1 MLKRFLLIKSL
12 VIFLL
17 VNTNVNAEVSG
28 PLYPN
33 GFADVVEPLLP
44 AVVNVYTSKSTR
56 HNLLSNKRIFPKGI
70 PGFED
75 LFERFE
81 APFGL
86 EEMYI
91 TPKATSLGS
100 GFIIDETGY
109 IVTNH
114 HVVESADEIFIKL
127 GTNEEL
133 QAKLIGSDQR
143 TDLAL
148 LKVEPKSPLPFVKF
162 GDPTKSRVG
171 DWVIAIGNPFGLGGT
186 VTTGIISSKGRDIS
200 DGFVDD
206 FIQTDT
212 AINSGNSGGP
222 MFNMNGEVIGVNT
235 SIYSPSGTSIGIGFA
250 IPSSTAQPIIA
261 QLKKNGK
268 VARGTL
274 GIKIQDV
281 TPEIA
286 EGLDSPSN
294 SGVLVVDVEP
304 GSAADKAG
312 IKTNDIIIEFNGV
325 PAKNSR
331 KLQIA
336 VSEAPINKDAQM
348 VILRSKDKKNITCH
362 IVEYDNKNL
371 ITKQEQSS
379 VIPSGSIEKNG
390 IIFSN
395 LTKDLASK
403 FNIKDFSKGV
413 VITGFTNNKS
423 HFYNLVVGDIV
434 MQVNKVP
441 VSSLEEFKKIYDDS
455 IKTNKKHIVFFI
467 VRNNTQIVIALP
479 IDTK

>member
-1 MLKRFLLIKSL
+1 MIKKFISFLILLIISNSA
-12 VIFLL
+12 F
-17 VNTNVNAEVSG
+17 SS
-28 PLYPN
+28 PMQSYPN
-33 GFADVVEPLLP
+33 GFADVVENLLP
-44 AVVNVYTSKSTR
+44 AVVNVYTSK
-56 HNLLSNKRIFPKGI
+56 HQKQNLPSNRRSFPKGI

-75 LFERFE
+75 FFERFE

-86 EEMYI
+86 EDMYL

-100 GFIIDETGY
+100 GFIIDESGY

-133 QAKLIGSDQR
+133 PAKLIGSDQR

-148 LKVEPKSPLPFVKF
+148 LKVETKTPLPFVRF
-162 GDPTKSRVG
+162 GDSTKSRVG

-222 MFNMNGEVIGVNT
+222 MFNMDGQVIGVNT
-235 SIYSPSGTSIGIGFA
+235 SIYSPSGTNIGIGFA
-250 IPSSTAQPIIA
+250 IPSSTAQGIID
-261 QLKKNGK
+261 QLKKHGK
-268 VARGTL
+268 VTRGML

-286 EGLDSPSN
+286 EGLDLSTT
-294 SGVLVVDVEP
+294 SGVMVVDVDL
-304 GSAADKAG
+304 GGVADKAG
-312 IKTNDIIIEFNGV
+312 IKPNDVIMEFNGV
-325 PAKNSR
+325 ATKNSR

-336 VSEAPINKDAQM
+336 VSEAPIDTDAK
-348 VILRSKDKKNITCH
+348 VVVLRNKDKKTLSCH
-362 IVEYDNKNL
+362 ITEYESKNNVARNDRQT
-371 ITKQEQSS
+371 I
-379 VIPSGSIEKNG
+379 IPNGSIEKNG

-395 LTKDLASK
+395 LTKDLANK
-403 FNIKDFSKGV
+403 LNIKDSSKGI
-413 VITGFTNNKS
+413 VITGFANNKS
-423 HFYNLVVGDIV
+423 HFYNLLVGDIV
-434 MQVNKVP
+434 LQVNKVA
-441 VSSLEEFKKIYDDS
+441 VNSLDDLKKIYDDA
-455 IKTNKKHIVFFI
+455 IKTKKKHIVFFV
-467 VRNNTQIVIALP
+467 VRNNTQIVVALP
-479 IDTK
+479 L

>member
-1 MLKRFLLIKSL
+1 MIRTFISFLLLVTISSNSFASSIKS
-12 VIFLL
+12 
-17 VNTNVNAEVSG
+17 
-28 PLYPN
+28 YPN
-33 GFADVVEPLLP
+33 GFADVVEGLLP
-44 AVVNVYTSKSTR
+44 AVVNVYTSKNPKQQNLPSTR
-56 HNLLSNKRIFPKGI
+56 RVFPKGI

-86 EEMYI
+86 EDMYL

-114 HVVESADEIFIKL
+114 HVIESADEIFIKL

-133 QAKLIGSDQR
+133 PAKLIGSDQR

-148 LKVEPKSPLPFVKF
+148 LKVDSKTPLPFVKF
-162 GDPTKSRVG
+162 GDSTKSRVG

-222 MFNMNGEVIGVNT
+222 MFNMDGQVIGVNT
-235 SIYSPSGTSIGIGFA
+235 SIYSPSGTNIGIGFA
-250 IPSSTAQPIIA
+250 IPSSTASSIID

-268 VARGTL
+268 VTRGML

-286 EGLDSPSN
+286 EGLDLSTN
-294 SGVLVVDVEP
+294 SGVLVVEVDS

-312 IKTNDIIIEFNGV
+312 IKPNDIITEFNGV
-325 PAKNSR
+325 ATKNSR

-336 VSEAPINKDAQM
+336 VSEASVGMNANI
-348 VILRSKDKKNITCH
+348 VVLRNKDKKNLSCH
-362 IVEYDNKNL
+362 ITEYENKNNVV
-371 ITKQEQSS
+371 KHDRQA
-379 VIPSGSIEKNG
+379 VVPNGSIEKNG

-395 LTKDLASK
+395 LTNDLANR
-403 FNIKDFSKGV
+403 FNIKDSSKGV
-413 VITGFTNNKS
+413 IITGFANQKN
-423 HFYNLVVGDIV
+423 HFYNLLVGDIV
-434 MQVNKVP
+434 LQVNKLP
-441 VSSLEEFKKIYDDS
+441 VNSLDDLKKIYDDA
-455 IKTNKKHIVFFI
+455 IKTNKKHIVFFVI
-467 VRNNTQIVIALP
+467 RNNAQIVIALP
-479 IDTK
+479 IDLK